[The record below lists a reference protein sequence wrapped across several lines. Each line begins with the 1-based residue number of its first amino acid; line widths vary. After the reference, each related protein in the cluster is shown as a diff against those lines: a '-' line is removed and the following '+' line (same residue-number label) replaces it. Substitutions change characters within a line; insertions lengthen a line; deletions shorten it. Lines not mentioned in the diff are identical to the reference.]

1 MADKKCRPESKGR
14 GSLRAP
20 NCQLSIY
27 QLPIPYCTVSDT
39 FWECDTTPSV
49 AVTVTVYVP
58 RAVGTLSVSL
68 REPDFVASA
77 WEVAV
82 TFTVAGSPGANI
94 GAVYRPLASIVPLAG
109 APVTA
114 QVTALLE
121 VLFTAATN
129 CAVCE
134 GQPA

>member
-1 MADKKCRPESKGR
+1 MQKPSADNRYYRTVEKKRRSENKGR

-20 NCQLSIY
+20 R
-27 QLPIPYCTVSDT
+27 LPITNYQFPYCTVSET
-39 FWECDTTPSV
+39 FCECDTTPSV
-49 AVTVTVYVP
+49 AITVTVYGP

-68 REPDFVASA
+68 REPDFVVSA

-82 TFTVAGSPGANI
+82 MFTVAGRPGANV

-121 VLFTAATN
+121 VLF
-129 CAVCE
+129 
-134 GQPA
+134 

>member
-1 MADKKCRPESKGR
+1 MRNARTVRRQPILSHGREETTFGKQRARIAPRPR
-14 GSLRAP
+14 LQIT
-20 NCQLSIY
+20 NY
-27 QLPIPYCTVSDT
+27 QFPYCTVSET
-39 FWECDTTPSV
+39 FCECDTTPSV

-68 REPDFVASA
+68 REPDFVVSA

-82 TFTVAGSPGANI
+82 MFTVAGRPGANV

-121 VLFTAATN
+121 VLF
-129 CAVCE
+129 
-134 GQPA
+134 